1 MVEFIWQGCD
11 DKAETDGFFFS
22 LRFNI
27 SVLEVGSVHIQYRPF
42 FIYTDCM
49 IIYDN
54 YRSFAIKNICD
65 W

>member
-1 MVEFIWQGCD
+1 MIKQRQM
-11 DKAETDGFFFS
+11 GFFFS

-27 SVLEVGSVHIQYRPF
+27 SVLEVCSVHIQYRPF